1 MNYKVKKLDSRY
13 NGYPYFSHMI
23 QPNRSMSSAPY
34 TVLWERQ
41 NEFIT
46 MREWFWTTF
55 GPSRELKF
63 YRAADPACVDLGWAW
78 DSEHNLRIYVKEKEL
93 HWFLLKWA
101 Q

>member
-63 YRAADPACVDLGWAW
+63 YRA